1 MATRSSSMTY
11 NPSTGTWSSSGGGGS
26 SSSSNGGSSKP
37 SSNSGSTKPSG
48 SSGGNLTSTNSN
60 SSSATGSAEK
70 KYNTIEYN
78 ILEGQIKFIATK
90 ETIKLT
96 AGDTVKLNGLGKYL
110 SGKYFVQDVTRK
122 VDKDGYTHYATL
134 IKTDF
139 GNSLKTASSSS
150 SSGGSSK
157 PATKKKKTPAKKK
170 TTTPAKKTTKTSK
183 RVHYLKKGECLW
195 SVAAKYYGS
204 GAKYPKIAKANNI
217 SPSQYT
223 RLPIGLKLI
232 IP

>member
-1 MATRSSSMTY
+1 MARSGSMTY
-11 NPSTGTWSSSGGGGS
+11 NPKTGTWSSSGGGGS
-26 SSSSNGGSSKP
+26 SSSSSS
-37 SSNSGSTKPSG
+37 SSNKSNTGSTTKSGSTG
-48 SSGGNLTSTNSN
+48 DNLSATNSN
-60 SSSATGSAEK
+60 AQSATGSAEK

-78 ILEGQIKFIATK
+78 ILEGQLRFIATK

-96 AGDTVKLNGLGKYL
+96 AGDTVQLNGLGKYL
-110 SGKYFVQDVTRK
+110 SGKYYVQDVTRQIS
-122 VDKDGYTHYATL
+122 KDGYSHTATV

-139 GNSLKTASSSS
+139 GKSLKSTSTSTT
-150 SSGGSSK
+150 
-157 PATKKKKTPAKKK
+157 TKKVKTKKPKTKKA
-170 TTTPAKKTTKTSK
+170 TTPAKKETKTSQ
-183 RVHYLKKGECLW
+183 RIHYLKAGECLW

-204 GAKYPKIAKANNI
+204 GAKYPKIASANGI

>member
-1 MATRSSSMTY
+1 MARSGSMTY
-11 NPSTGTWSSSGGGGS
+11 DPKTGTWSSSGGSSS
-26 SSSSNGGSSKP
+26 SSSSNST
-37 SSNSGSTKPSG
+37 SNTGSTTKNG
-48 SSGGNLTSTNSN
+48 STGDNLSATNSN
-60 SSSATGSAEK
+60 AQSSTGDAEK

-78 ILEGQIKFIATK
+78 ILEGQLKFIATK

-96 AGDTVKLNGLGKYL
+96 AGDTVQLNGLGKYL
-110 SGKYFVQDVTRK
+110 SGKYFVQDVTRQIS
-122 VDKDGYTHYATL
+122 KDGYSHSATV

-139 GNSLKTASSSS
+139 GNTLKSTSTNTVA
-150 SSGGSSK
+150 K
-157 PATKKKKTPAKKK
+157 KVPETKKATTQPAKKE
-170 TTTPAKKTTKTSK
+170 TTTSQ
-183 RVHYLKKGECLW
+183 RIHYLKKGECLW

-204 GAKYPKIAKANNI
+204 GVQYPKIASANNI